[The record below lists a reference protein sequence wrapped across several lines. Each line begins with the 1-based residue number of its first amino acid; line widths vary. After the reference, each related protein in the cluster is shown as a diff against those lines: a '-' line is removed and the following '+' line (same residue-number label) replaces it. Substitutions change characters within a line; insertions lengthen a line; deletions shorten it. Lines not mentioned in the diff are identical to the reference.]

1 MQKIGAMKYYLLAFF
16 FIHPKKHIFSCSSSF
31 IDDKAP
37 ELEF

>member
-1 MQKIGAMKYYLLAFF
+1 MQKIGAMKYYLWLF

-37 ELEF
+37 TLEF